1 MINKIKD
8 DKHSESGNDTK
19 PIVLC
24 CALFIRDMMSALWA
38 WVSIWNIDI
47 QKLERRKRF
56 MDDAL
61 DDKRKKGLPARIWYA
76 AYRCRGIA

>member
-1 MINKIKD
+1 MSNTD
-8 DKHSESGNDTK
+8 DKLPSSQPFAK
-19 PIVLC
+19 LLVLR
-24 CALFIRDMMSALWA
+24 CALFISDMMSALWA

-56 MDDAL
+56 MDDCL

-76 AYRCRGIA
+76 AYRWRGIA

>member
-1 MINKIKD
+1 MNNLN
-8 DKHSESGNDTK
+8 SSRNDGK
-19 PIVLC
+19 PIVLR
-24 CALFIRDMMSALWA
+24 CALFISDMMSALWA

-56 MDDAL
+56 MDDCL

-76 AYRCRGIA
+76 AYRRRGIA